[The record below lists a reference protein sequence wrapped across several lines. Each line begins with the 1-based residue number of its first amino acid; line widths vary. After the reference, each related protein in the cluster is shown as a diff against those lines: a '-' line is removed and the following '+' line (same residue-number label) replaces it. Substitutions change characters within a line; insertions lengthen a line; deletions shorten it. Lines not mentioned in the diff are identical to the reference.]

1 MTAVATIAEAVADDA
16 RTRARAAHS
25 ESPRL
30 DAELLLASCWVCRA
44 RR

>member
-1 MTAVATIAEAVADDA
+1 MKPVATIAEAVNNAA
-16 RTRARAAHS
+16 RTLTPHS

-30 DAELLLASCWVCRA
+30 DAELLLATILGCRA